1 MSLCINPQCPSP
13 LNHDTLLFCQSC
25 HSELLLDA
33 RYRVIRQLGGG
44 GFGKTYEVRDST
56 LYNSAAALTDLK
68 VLKVLTHNH
77 PKYVELFQREANFL
91 ARINHPG
98 VPQVESDAYFLF
110 YPHNNPE
117 PLHCLVMEKIEG
129 LDLKKYITQ
138 RGSGISEKRAMQWLM
153 QIAQILGEI
162 HKCNVFHRDIK
173 PSNIMLRST
182 GQLVLIDFGT
192 ARELTNTY
200 VSKQDAG
207 QLTGLFSAGYSPLE
221 QLNGQAILQSDFFAL
236 GRTMVFLLT
245 GKNPSDMYDSH
256 ENKLLW
262 RRYASG
268 ISPEF
273 ADFLDSLMAES
284 ASSRPE
290 SAEVIIGQL
299 TQIYQRI
306 FGSDSSLPIPAVS
319 STQSSIPKVVVNP
332 PETTVADP
340 NATEL
345 AKPEQYLTPAAGTT
359 VAAITQAPEILPPI
373 IDTQF
378 INRCQRE
385 LTELIGPMAA
395 VICQRTL
402 AKNSNISSQDFVKT
416 LARSIPNPQV
426 AKDFQKRLLD

>member
-1 MSLCINPQCPSP
+1 MSLCINPHCPSP
-13 LNHDTLLFCQSC
+13 LNQDTLLFCQSC

-33 RYRVIRQLGGG
+33 RYRVICQLGSG

-56 LYNSAAALTDLK
+56 LYNSSSTLTDLK
-68 VLKVLTHNH
+68 VLKVLGHNH
-77 PKYVELFQREANFL
+77 PKYVELFRREADFL
-91 ARINHPG
+91 SRINHPG

-110 YPHNNPE
+110 YPHNSLE
-117 PLHCLVMEKIEG
+117 PLHCLIMEKIEG

-153 QIAQILGEI
+153 QISQILGEI
-162 HKCNVFHRDIK
+162 HKCNFFHRDIK
-173 PSNIMLRST
+173 PSNIMLRAT

-200 VSKQDAG
+200 ISKQDAG

-262 RRYASG
+262 HQYAPG

-273 ADFLDSLMAES
+273 ANFLDSLMAES
-284 ASSRPE
+284 ASYRPE
-290 SAEVIIGQL
+290 SAAVIIGQL
-299 TQIYQRI
+299 TQIYQRV
-306 FGSDSSLPIPAVS
+306 FGSDSSLPIPSVT
-319 STQSSIPKVVVNP
+319 TQSSITQIAVNYSDS
-332 PETTVADP
+332 TVAYP
-340 NATEL
+340 NTTEI
-345 AKPEQYLTPAAGTT
+345 PQSEQYLIAAPVTT
-359 VAAITQAPEILPPI
+359 QPPDILPSI

-395 VICQRTL
+395 IICQRTL
-402 AKNSNISSQDFVKT
+402 ANNSTISSQDFVKT
-416 LARSIPNPQV
+416 LARLIPNPEI